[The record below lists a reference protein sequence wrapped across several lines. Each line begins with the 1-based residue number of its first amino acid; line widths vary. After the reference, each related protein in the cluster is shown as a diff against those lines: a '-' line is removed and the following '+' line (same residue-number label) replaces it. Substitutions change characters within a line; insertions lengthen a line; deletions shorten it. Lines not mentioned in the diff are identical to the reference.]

1 MDCSRESAYI
11 ANLDGKQP
19 GDLDLIHV
27 VFEEAG
33 DYEVNLKA
41 EFEVDSVALD
51 TTFSVK
57 VWIMFN
63 LRLKSLQLKQ
73 TSLEEQTE
81 NQLLCM
87 KGGLL
92 IY

>member
-1 MDCSRESAYI
+1 M
-11 ANLDGKQP
+11 
-19 GDLDLIHV
+19 

-57 VWIMFN
+57 VLDYVQSKIEVTAVEADFF
-63 LRLKSLQLKQ
+63 
-73 TSLEEQTE
+73 EQTE
-81 NQLLCM
+81 NQITIYE
-87 KGGLL
+87 GGLFIL
-92 IY
+92 KMSLGSPQQKVMDF